1 MSKIDYQV
9 LREAA
14 VAIETVATPQ
24 KLLAFRMKVTPQVVL
39 ALLDERDALNERLAE
54 LEADLAGLAEDH
66 QKATES
72 IKQADAAVKLA
83 HEKFSALAAE
93 NAMLKQR
100 TQQLIDIISNTDND
114 YCMCG
119 SAMKDHVHSGCG
131 YPTGMFDY
139 YYNQWLE
146 SDNKTPATDAFL
158 AEVRAQGVKSLSN
171 AVQSVIAE
179 RQRHQSAE
187 GWTPEHDDQYSK
199 SQLLWASSCYVLNAI
214 HPFNRI
220 PFDWPWTPEWWK
232 PTNPRRDLV
241 KAGALI
247 LAEIERIDRQEA
259 AQ

>member
-1 MSKIDYQV
+1 MKQMSLIEMDGFLKGKCIPSDLNVNETNAEYLVRKFAEAEAKIS
-9 LREAA
+9 
-14 VAIETVATPQ
+14 
-24 KLLAFRMKVTPQVVL
+24 
-39 ALLDERDALNERLAE
+39 ALY
-54 LEADLAGLAEDH
+54 EDH
-66 QKATES
+66 QKAIES

-158 AEVRAQGVKSLSN
+158 AEVRAQGVDSAINTVIAMMNHQHPVTSK
-171 AVQSVIAE
+171 AIDIMRVHAYQIRKGVQS
-179 RQRHQSAE
+179 
-187 GWTPEHDDQYSK
+187 
-199 SQLLWASSCYVLNAI
+199 
-214 HPFNRI
+214 
-220 PFDWPWTPEWWK
+220 
-232 PTNPRRDLV
+232 
-241 KAGALI
+241 
-247 LAEIERIDRQEA
+247 
-259 AQ
+259 